1 MLTGQ
6 QYLASLDDDR
16 ATYFEGRRIKDLLAE
31 PAFATPARAIAAGYD
46 RCYSPE
52 PGATNPLVLAPRSP
66 AELRERASVI
76 GEMDLALNV
85 TYQSLM
91 TLLTAA
97 ARLTGVDPVYRDRL
111 QAYVDDAIAADIRI
125 AECIT
130 DAKGNRSL
138 SPSRQTDP
146 DAYVHVIERRPDGV
160 VIRGAKLHISAAS
173 LCHDLLVM
181 PTKAMKPGEEDY
193 AITCAV
199 PVSSPGVSVINTT
212 YHPKGDDV
220 RHYPVSSQVS
230 MPDGFVVFDDVFVPA
245 DRVFLDG
252 ETANAAVFAHSL
264 GLWER
269 LGGTTAMVRQADE
282 LVGLAQLIAEA
293 NGLAGVAHIRE
304 KIDEMAI
311 HATLLRAGMEAALAY
326 ARSTPEGFFFPD
338 ELFTNAAKYQGAAEF
353 GRMVR
358 HLHDIAGGSVLTA
371 PSIADLENPDTG
383 GYVEKYMGTGTELTA
398 EDRLRLFH
406 TIRDLTADAFGGWH
420 LVTNLQSG
428 GGLFAQRIV
437 TRRHYDMARATRY
450 ARQAAGITPPP
461 AIQPG
466 ND

>member
-1 MLTGQ
+1 VLTGE
-6 QYLASLDDDR
+6 QYLASLDDNR
-16 ATYFEGRRIKDLLAE
+16 VTYFEGRQIKNLLDE
-31 PAFATPARAIAAGYD
+31 PAFATPAQAIAAGYE
-46 RCYSPE
+46 RCYSAG
-52 PGATNPLVLAPRSP
+52 PGATNPLVVAPRS
-66 AELRERASVI
+66 ADELRQRAEVI

-97 ARLTGVDPVYRDRL
+97 PRLSGIDSIYRDRL
-111 QAYVDDAIAADIRI
+111 RAYVDDAIASDIRI

-130 DAKGNRSL
+130 DAKGNRSQ
-138 SPSRQTDP
+138 PPGRQVDP
-146 DAYVHVIERRPDGV
+146 DAYLHVVSRKSDGV

-181 PTKAMKPGEEDY
+181 PTKAMKPGEESY

-199 PVSSPGVSVINTT
+199 PVNSPGVSVINTT

-220 RHYPVSSQVS
+220 RHFPVSSRLS
-230 MPDGFVVFDDVFVPA
+230 MPDGFVVFDDVFVPW

-252 ETANAAVFAHSL
+252 ETADAALFAHSL

-269 LGGTTAMVRQADE
+269 LGGITAMVRQADE
-282 LVGLAQLIAEA
+282 LVGLAHLIAEA
-293 NGLAGVAHIRE
+293 NGLAGVSHIRE

-311 HATLLRAGMEAALAY
+311 HATLLRAGMEAALIHAK
-326 ARSTPEGFFFPD
+326 ATPEGFYYPD

-371 PSIADLENPDTG
+371 PSIADLENPETRA
-383 GYVEKYMGTGTELTA
+383 YVEKYMGTGTDLTG
-398 EDRLRLFH
+398 EQRLRIFH
-406 TIRDLTADAFGGWH
+406 TIRDLTADAYGGWH

-437 TRRHYDMARATRY
+437 TRRHYDMARATSY
-450 ARQAAGITPPP
+450 ARQAAGI
-461 AIQPG
+461 
-466 ND
+466 

>member
-1 MLTGQ
+1 
-6 QYLASLDDDR
+6 
-16 ATYFEGRRIKDLLAE
+16 
-31 PAFATPARAIAAGYD
+31 
-46 RCYSPE
+46 
-52 PGATNPLVLAPRSP
+52 
-66 AELRERASVI
+66 
-76 GEMDLALNV
+76 MDLALNV

-97 ARLTGVDPVYRDRL
+97 PRLSGLDPIYRDRL

-138 SPSRQTDP
+138 PPARQSDS
-146 DAYVHVIERRPDGV
+146 DAYLHVVDRKSDGV

-181 PTKAMKPGEEDY
+181 PTKAMKPGEEMY

-199 PVSSPGVSVINTT
+199 PVNSPGVTVINTT

-220 RHYPVSSQVS
+220 RHFPVSSRSS
-230 MPDGFVVFDDVFVPA
+230 MPDGFVVFDDVFVPSE
-245 DRVFLDG
+245 RIFLDG

-269 LGGTTAMVRQADE
+269 LGGITAMVRQADE

-293 NGLAGVAHIRE
+293 NGLSGVSHIRE

-311 HATLLRAGMEAALAY
+311 HATLLRAGLEAALVHAQ
-326 ARSTPEGFFFPD
+326 ATPEGFYYPD
-338 ELFTNAAKYQGAAEF
+338 ELYTNAAKYQGAAEF

-358 HLHDIAGGSVLTA
+358 HLHDIAGGSVVTA
-371 PSIADLENPDTG
+371 PSIADLENPETRA
-383 GYVEKYMGTGTELTA
+383 YVEKYMRTGTELTG
-398 EDRLRLFH
+398 EERLRIFH
-406 TIRDLTADAFGGWH
+406 TIRDLTADAFGGWY

-437 TRRHYDMARATRY
+437 TRRHYDMARATSY
-450 ARQAAGITPPP
+450 ARQAAGI
-461 AIQPG
+461 
-466 ND
+466 

>member
-1 MLTGQ
+1 MMTGD
-6 QYLASLDDDR
+6 QYLATLDDGR
-16 ATYFEGRRIKDLLAE
+16 VTYFEGRRVKDLMLE
-31 PAFATPARAIAAGYD
+31 PAFETPARAIAAGYD
-46 RCYSPE
+46 RCYSPT

-66 AELRERASVI
+66 QELRERAAVI
-76 GEMDLALNV
+76 GHMDLALNV

-91 TLLTAA
+91 TLLTASP
-97 ARLTGVDPVYRDRL
+97 RLSGVDPVYKDRL

-138 SPSRQTDP
+138 APARQEDP
-146 DAYVHVIERRPDGV
+146 DAYLHVVDRQSDGV

-199 PVSSPGVSVINTT
+199 PVNSTGVSIINTT

-220 RHYPVSSQVS
+220 RHFPVSSHAS
-230 MPDGFVVFDDVFVPA
+230 MPDGFVVFDDVFVPI

-269 LGGTTAMVRQADE
+269 LGGITAMVRQADE

-293 NGLAGVAHIRE
+293 NGLAAVAHIRE

-311 HATLLRAGMEAALAY
+311 HATLLRAGMEAALAH
-326 ARSTPEGFFFPD
+326 AKATPEGFFYPD

-358 HLHDIAGGSVLTA
+358 NLHDIAGGSVLTA
-371 PSIADLENPDTG
+371 PSIADLENPDTRAF
-383 GYVEKYMGTGTELTA
+383 VEKYMDTGTNVSA

-406 TIRDLTADAFGGWH
+406 AIRDLTADAFGGWH

-437 TRRHYDMARATRY
+437 TRRHYDMARATSY
-450 ARQAAGITPPP
+450 AREAAGIEDP
-461 AIQPG
+461 
-466 ND
+466 N

>member
-1 MLTGQ
+1 VLTGK
-6 QYLASLDDDR
+6 QYLASLADDR
-16 ATYFEGRRIKDLLAE
+16 VTYFEGHQIKDLLDE

-46 RCYSPE
+46 RCYSAE
-52 PGATNPLVLAPRSP
+52 PGATNTLVLAPRSSD
-66 AELRERASVI
+66 ELRQRAEII

-97 ARLTGVDPVYRDRL
+97 PRLSGVDPIYRDRL

-138 SPSRQTDP
+138 PPARQSDS
-146 DAYVHVIERRPDGV
+146 DAYLHVVDRKSDGV

-181 PTKAMKPGEEDY
+181 PTKAMKPGEEMY

-199 PVSSPGVSVINTT
+199 PVNSPGVTVINTT

-220 RHYPVSSQVS
+220 RHFPVSSRSS
-230 MPDGFVVFDDVFVPA
+230 MPDGFVVFDDVFVPSE
-245 DRVFLDG
+245 RIFLDG

-269 LGGTTAMVRQADE
+269 LGGITAMVRQADE

-293 NGLAGVAHIRE
+293 NGLSGVSHIRE

-311 HATLLRAGMEAALAY
+311 HATLLRAGLEAALVHAQ
-326 ARSTPEGFFFPD
+326 ATPEGFYYPD
-338 ELFTNAAKYQGAAEF
+338 ELYTNAAKYQGAAEF

-358 HLHDIAGGSVLTA
+358 HLHDIAGGSVVTA
-371 PSIADLENPDTG
+371 PSIADLENPETRA
-383 GYVEKYMGTGTELTA
+383 YVEKYMRTGTELTG
-398 EDRLRLFH
+398 EERLRIFH
-406 TIRDLTADAFGGWH
+406 TIRDLTADAFGGWY

-437 TRRHYDMARATRY
+437 TRRHYDMARATSY
-450 ARQAAGITPPP
+450 ARQAAGI
-461 AIQPG
+461 
-466 ND
+466 

>member
-199 PVSSPGVSVINTT
+199 PVGSPGVSVINTT

-269 LGGTTAMVRQADE
+269 LGGTTA
-282 LVGLAQLIAEA
+282 
-293 NGLAGVAHIRE
+293 
-304 KIDEMAI
+304 
-311 HATLLRAGMEAALAY
+311 
-326 ARSTPEGFFFPD
+326 
-338 ELFTNAAKYQGAAEF
+338 
-353 GRMVR
+353 MVR

>member
-1 MLTGQ
+1 MLTGE
-6 QYLASLDDDR
+6 QYLSSLDDGR
-16 ATYFEGRRIKDLLAE
+16 ITYYEGHQVKDLLSE
-31 PAFATPARAIAAGYD
+31 PAFSVPAHAIAAGYD
-46 RCYSPE
+46 RCYSSE
-52 PGATNPLVLAPRSP
+52 PGATNPLVIAPRSP
-66 AELRERASVI
+66 EELRERAGVI
-76 GEMDLALNV
+76 SEMDLALNV

-97 ARLTGVDPVYRDRL
+97 PRLHGVDPVYVNRL
-111 QAYVDDAIAADIRI
+111 QAYVDDSIAGDIRI

-130 DAKGNRSL
+130 DAKGNRAL
-138 SPSRQTDP
+138 APAKQVDP
-146 DAYVHVIERRPDGV
+146 DSYLHVVDRRPDGV

-181 PTKAMKPGEEDY
+181 PTKSMKPGEEGY

-199 PVSSPGVSVINTT
+199 PVSSEGVSVINTT

-220 RHYPVSSQVS
+220 RHFPVSSRTS
-230 MPDGFVVFDDVFVPA
+230 IPDGFVVFDDVFVP
-245 DRVFLDG
+245 DERVFLDG
-252 ETANAAVFAHSL
+252 ETSNAAIFAHSL

-269 LGGTTAMVRQADE
+269 LGGITAMVRQADE

-293 NGLAGVAHIRE
+293 NGLAGVSHIRE

-311 HATLLRAGMEAALAY
+311 HATLLRAGMEAALSHAK
-326 ARSTPEGFFFPD
+326 ATPEGFYYPD

-358 HLHDIAGGSVLTA
+358 HLHDIAGGSVLTS
-371 PSIADLENPDTG
+371 PSLADLDNPATR
-383 GYVEKYMGTGTELTA
+383 GYVEKYMLGNA
-398 EDRLRLFH
+398 EISAEQRLRLFH
-406 TIRDLTADAFGGWH
+406 AIRDLTADAYGGWH

-437 TRRHYDMARATRY
+437 TRRHYDMARAKAI
-450 ARQAAGITPPP
+450 ARHSAGLDPV
-461 AIQPG
+461 
-466 ND
+466 D

>member
-1 MLTGQ
+1 
-6 QYLASLDDDR
+6 
-16 ATYFEGRRIKDLLAE
+16 
-31 PAFATPARAIAAGYD
+31 
-46 RCYSPE
+46 
-52 PGATNPLVLAPRSP
+52 V
-66 AELRERASVI
+66 
-76 GEMDLALNV
+76 
-85 TYQSLM
+85 
-91 TLLTAA
+91 
-97 ARLTGVDPVYRDRL
+97 
-111 QAYVDDAIAADIRI
+111 
-125 AECIT
+125 
-130 DAKGNRSL
+130 
-138 SPSRQTDP
+138 
-146 DAYVHVIERRPDGV
+146 ERRSDGV

-199 PVSSPGVSVINTT
+199 AVSSPGVSVINTT

-269 LGGTTAMVRQADE
+269 LGGISAMVRQADE

-293 NGLAGVAHIRE
+293 NGLAGVAHIRD

-311 HATLLRAGMEAALAY
+311 HATLLRAGMEAALAH
-326 ARSTPEGFFFPD
+326 AKSTPEGFYFPD

-358 HLHDIAGGSVLTA
+358 HLHDISGGSVLTA

-383 GYVEKYMGTGTELTA
+383 GYVEKYMGTGTELSA

-406 TIRDLTADAFGGWH
+406 AIRDLTADAFGGWH

-437 TRRHYDMARATRY
+437 TRRHYDMARATAY

-461 AIQPG
+461 PARPG
-466 ND
+466 NE

>member
-6 QYLASLDDDR
+6 QYLSSLDDGR
-16 ATYFEGRRIKDLLAE
+16 MTYYEGHQVKDLLAE
-31 PAFATPARAIAAGYD
+31 PAFAVPARAIAAGYD
-46 RCYSPE
+46 RCYSSK
-52 PGATNPLVLAPRSP
+52 PGATNPLVVAPRSP
-66 AELRERASVI
+66 EELRERAGIIS
-76 GEMDLALNV
+76 EMDLALNV

-97 ARLTGVDPVYRDRL
+97 PRLHGVDPVYVNRL
-111 QAYVDDAIAADIRI
+111 QAYVDDAIRDDIRI
-125 AECIT
+125 AVCIT

-138 SPSRQTDP
+138 APAKQSDP
-146 DAYVHVIERRPDGV
+146 DSYVHVVDRRSDGV

-181 PTKAMKPGEEDY
+181 PTKSMKSGEESY

-199 PVSSPGVSVINTT
+199 PVSAQGVSVINTT

-220 RHYPVSSQVS
+220 RHFPVSSRAS
-230 MPDGFVVFDDVFVPA
+230 IPDGFVVFDDVFVP
-245 DRVFLDG
+245 DERIFLDG
-252 ETANAAVFAHSL
+252 ETSNAAVFAHSL

-269 LGGTTAMVRQADE
+269 LGGITAMVRQADE

-293 NGLAGVAHIRE
+293 NGLAGVSHIRE

-311 HATLLRAGMEAALAY
+311 HATLLRAGMEAALSHAK
-326 ARSTPEGFFFPD
+326 ATPEGFYYPD

-358 HLHDIAGGSVLTA
+358 HLHDIAGGAVLTT
-371 PSIADLENPDTG
+371 PSVADLENPATR
-383 GYVEKYMGTGTELTA
+383 GYVEKYMQGNA
-398 EDRLRLFH
+398 EISAEQRIRLFH
-406 TIRDLTADAFGGWH
+406 AIRDLTADAYGGWH

-437 TRRHYDMARATRY
+437 TRRHYEMERAKTIARHS
-450 ARQAAGITPPP
+450 AGLD
-461 AIQPG
+461 A
-466 ND
+466 D

>member
-1 MLTGQ
+1 MLTGK
-6 QYLASLDDDR
+6 QYLASLADDR
-16 ATYFEGRRIKDLLAE
+16 VTYFEGRQIKDLLDE
-31 PAFATPARAIAAGYD
+31 SAFATPARAIAAVYD

-52 PGATNPLVLAPRSP
+52 PGATNALVLAPRSP
-66 AELRERASVI
+66 DELRQRAEVI

-97 ARLTGVDPVYRDRL
+97 PRLSGVDPIYRDRL

-138 SPSRQTDP
+138 PPARQADP
-146 DAYVHVIERRPDGV
+146 DAYVNVVDRKSDGV
-160 VIRGAKLHISAAS
+160 IIRGAKLHISAAS

-181 PTKAMKPGEEDY
+181 PTKAMKPGEESY

-199 PVSSPGVSVINTT
+199 PVNSPGVSVINTT

-220 RHYPVSSQVS
+220 RHFPVSSRQS
-230 MPDGFVVFDDVFVPA
+230 MPDGFVVFDDVFVPSE
-245 DRVFLDG
+245 RVFLDG

-269 LGGTTAMVRQADE
+269 LGGITAMVRQADE

-293 NGLAGVAHIRE
+293 NGLSSVSHIRE

-311 HATLLRAGMEAALAY
+311 HATLLRAGMEAALVHAH
-326 ARSTPEGFFFPD
+326 ATPEGFYYPD

-371 PSIADLENPDTG
+371 PSIADLENPETRV
-383 GYVEKYMGTGTELTA
+383 YVEKYMGTGTDLTG
-398 EDRLRLFH
+398 EERLRIFH
-406 TIRDLTADAFGGWH
+406 TIRDLTADAYGGWH

-437 TRRHYDMARATRY
+437 TRRHYDMARARSY
-450 ARQAAGITPPP
+450 ARQAAGI
-461 AIQPG
+461 
-466 ND
+466 